1 MNEDRVV
8 KLSDVIAPAFYPVH
22 YDIVD
27 GLHDN
32 YDLYGG
38 RGSAKSS
45 FISSE
50 IILGMMQ
57 DPQANAVVFRRRA
70 NTLESSVV
78 EQMEWAIEALGV
90 SDLWRKTTKPYK
102 LTYKPTG
109 QQVIFRGLDDPMKV
123 KSIKIAKGYFKFLWM
138 EELDEFRGIEDI
150 RSVEQSVLRG
160 GPKYVVFKSFNPP
173 ITNSNW
179 ANTYV
184 QTPKPGALRHKSC
197 YLDVPEEWLGQK
209 FIDEAEFLREVNPRA
224 YEHEY
229 LGVPVGTGGEVFDN
243 LEFREISDDELKS
256 FDHIYMGID
265 WGWYPDPFQWVKV
278 HYDSNRRILFVM
290 DEFRANKMS
299 NKETWEHLVK
309 YHGVTGQDLITAD
322 SAEPKSVGDYRS
334 YGSLCRG
341 AVKGPDSVRYGMKW
355 LQSLNSI
362 VIDPVRTP
370 NVAKEFREYEYEKN
384 KDGEVLSGYPDM
396 NNHCIDAIRYSCERV
411 FRRKGE

>member
-1 MNEDRVV
+1 MSEDRVI

-22 YDIVD
+22 YDIID
-27 GLHDN
+27 GLHEN

-38 RGSAKSS
+38 RGSTKSS
-45 FISSE
+45 FISAE
-50 IILGMMQ
+50 IIMGIME
-57 DPQANAVVFRRRA
+57 DPMANAVVFRRRA
-70 NTLESSVV
+70 NTLETSVV
-78 EQMEWAIEALGV
+78 EQMDWAIEALGV
-90 SDLWRKTTKPYK
+90 SELWHKTTRPYK

-109 QQVIFRGLDDPMKV
+109 QQVIFRGLDDPQKV
-123 KSIKIAKGYFKFLWM
+123 KSIKIAKGYFKYLWM

-184 QTPKPGALRHKSC
+184 QTPKSGALRHKSC

-209 FIDEAEFLREVNPRA
+209 FLDDAEDLKNVNPRA

-229 LGVPVGTGGEVFDN
+229 LGIPVGTGGEVFDN
-243 LEFREISDDELKS
+243 IEFRAIPDDELKR

-265 WGWYPDPFQWVKV
+265 WGWYPDPFQWIKV
-278 HYDSNRRILFVM
+278 HYDSNRRVLYVV

-299 NKETWEHLVK
+299 NQETWECLVK
-309 YHGVTGQDLITAD
+309 YHGVTNQDLITAD
-322 SAEPKSVGDYRS
+322 SAEPKSIGDYRS

-362 VIDPVRTP
+362 VIDPSRTP
-370 NVAKEFREYEYEKN
+370 YAAKEFREYEYEKN
-384 KDGEVLSGYPDM
+384 KDGEVLSGYPDI
-396 NNHCIDAIRYSCERV
+396 NNHCIDAIRYSCERI